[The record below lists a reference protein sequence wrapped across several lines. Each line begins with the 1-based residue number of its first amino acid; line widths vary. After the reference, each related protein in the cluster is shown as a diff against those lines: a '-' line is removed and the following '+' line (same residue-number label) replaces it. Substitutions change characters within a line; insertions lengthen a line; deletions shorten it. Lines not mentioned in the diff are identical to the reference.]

1 MDEDGRYVIRRAY
14 GAFQPCLIVR
24 ADEKRLWVV
33 SLSSEKQ
40 PIGRQRLLERSGA
53 LGIFASYEE
62 AAGRAETANAVDRDY
77 RVQIDATREALR
89 SVHVKRDAAVQAA
102 LQPAET

>member
-1 MDEDGRYVIRRAY
+1 MNVDGSYMIRRAY
-14 GAFQPCLIVR
+14 GAFQPCLIIR

-33 SLSSEKQ
+33 SLGPKKQ

-62 AAGRAETANAVDRDY
+62 AARRAENANTVDRDY

-89 SVHVKRDAAVQAA
+89 SLHSKRDEALQAA